1 MKKFF
6 SFLLLLNI
14 VNSAYPQIDSSKYPK
29 LSTNT
34 GQQNQEHMMQL
45 LGIKKLRPGASANEG
60 SPNYANYDPA
70 KANPC
75 PQLPDILTLKNGNNF
90 KIKNGKNNPNFS

>member
-1 MKKFF
+1 MKQFF
-6 SFLLLLNI
+6 SFLLFI
-14 VNSAYPQIDSSKYPK
+14 TISYAAIAQPIKIDSSRYPK

-75 PQLPDILTLKNGNNF
+75 PQLPDILT
-90 KIKNGKNNPNFS
+90 